1 VSLLNNYSN
10 ITSMPV
16 AMGGVCEMRSKM
28 APTAQYSGRIDD
40 AAWAGPRPGIRRYFA
55 KAVISQCIAGV

>member
-1 VSLLNNYSN
+1 
-10 ITSMPV
+10 MPV

-28 APTAQYSGRIDD
+28 VPTAHVSAHRGRIDD
-40 AAWAGPRPGIRRYFA
+40 AAWAVPRPGIRRYFA